1 MALETALN
9 IRASIEMWKDL
20 FVSSQKICDI
30 AFNSYWPTKERNRI
44 KVMSVMKIDLKDKIV
59 LEHRTALIQ
68 YFHFMLLQVWEL
80 ERQSKTL
87 KRQNHLVTIDDNCVG
102 SECT

>member
-9 IRASIEMWKDL
+9 IRASIAMLKNL
-20 FVSSQKICDI
+20 FVSSRKICDI
-30 AFNSYWPTKERNRI
+30 AFNSYWPTKERNGI
-44 KVMSVMKIDLKDKIV
+44 KVMSVMKIDLTDKIV

-68 YFHFMLLQVWEL
+68 YFHFMLLWVWEL

-87 KRQNHLVTIDDNCVG
+87 K
-102 SECT
+102 E